1 MNTMWSAR
9 SVFCPV
15 CGEFHPKVRANN
27 TCERHKNV
35 EVDPLD
41 APSHNLVVAQL
52 DLWREWAKENCLG
65 AYSDDC
71 EAMEEIWR
79 RLQRLKE
86 LTALKPQPDGD
97 DELRTLERMVS
108 LLGNLD
114 PSERPR
120 ALAYLGSRFA

>member
-1 MNTMWSAR
+1 MMPYKGDT
-9 SVFCPV
+9 VFCPV
-15 CGEFHPKVRANN
+15 CVKLHSKARANN
-27 TCERHKNV
+27 TCEHHKHV

-41 APSHNLVVAQL
+41 APSYTLVVAQL

-86 LTALKPQPDGD
+86 LTALTPQPDGD